1 MRYILNDSLTCKLK
15 AGEGLIL
22 SVTDSR
28 PVCVKCEN
36 EIDEIL
42 EILTL
47 LSEPRTYD
55 EVFRLLNLKYR
66 YEKDEFDQVFD
77 EIQQLNFVKKY
88 EETCETTLTSFHLEK
103 YKRQI
108 SSLNSLMAIE
118 RSDALAMQEKICRST
133 VCLIGIGGTGSH
145 LALELASIGV
155 ENLILVDFDEIE
167 LSNTSRQILYSE
179 EDIGKRK
186 TDVAKSKLKKY
197 NSKISII
204 TYDIHIQDE
213 KDFSFLKNHNV
224 DLMVLCADTPRGKIQ
239 YLTDAAAHKFNIPW
253 FPYGP
258 LYHSQIIIGPYIIPN
273 ITKSFTGFFGAELVN
288 TDERVETINKRFTA
302 SICDPYNGF
311 ASQFAAIEC
320 FKILSGYRDSALI
333 DRMYHVNT
341 DTWEIDV
348 TDCVTDREK

>member
-1 MRYILNDSLTCKLK
+1 MRYILNESLTCELND
-15 AGEGLIL
+15 EDGLIL
-22 SVTDSR
+22 SATDSGS
-28 PVCVKCEN
+28 VCVKN

-47 LSEPRTYD
+47 LSKPRTYD
-55 EVFRLLNLKYR
+55 EIFHLFNLKFHF
-66 YEKDEFDQVFD
+66 EKNEFDQIFD
-77 EIQQLNFVKKY
+77 EMHQLNYVKKY
-88 EETCETTLTSFHLEK
+88 EETFKTSLTSYHLEK

-108 SSLNSLMAIE
+108 SSLNSVMAIE
-118 RSDALAMQEKICRST
+118 RSDALTMQEKICKST

-155 ENLILVDFDEIE
+155 ENLILVDYDVIE

-186 TDVAKSKLKKY
+186 TDVAKYKLKKY
-197 NSKISII
+197 NSRINIT
-204 TYDIHIQDE
+204 TYDINIQNE
-213 KDFSFLKNHNV
+213 EDFNFLNNHSV

-239 YLTDAAAHKFNIPW
+239 YITDAAAHKFNIPW

-258 LYHSQIIIGPYIIPN
+258 LHHSQIIIGPYIIPN
-273 ITKSFTGFFGAELVN
+273 TTKNFTSFFGVELVN
-288 TDERVETINKRFTA
+288 ADERVETINKRFTA

-320 FKILSGYRDSALI
+320 FKILSGYRESALV

-348 TDCVTDREK
+348 TDWGK